1 MKLLVIALGALIGA
15 ISLSLLIKDNPG
27 YVLIDVSH
35 WTIQTSFTLA
45 VVVLALTF
53 TLLYIG
59 IRFIVSLW
67 SAPSGIKRWQTVRQE
82 KRSTQHLTKGLIA
95 LAEGKWQDAERNVL
109 KNRNE
114 GEFALLNYLTA
125 ARAAQ
130 EQGAFERRDLYLKD
144 AHNNMPS
151 ADVAVGLTQAELL
164 LKQNQME
171 QALATLRH
179 LQQLSPK
186 HTQVLK
192 NLSALYIELG
202 DWERIIELLPTLRKR
217 KIFPAD
223 KINQL
228 ETKAY
233 ENLLKALDPMDEKGL
248 KDLWY
253 RIPINV
259 QEQQSILCSYIEM
272 LIRQNNSDMAEA
284 LIRKALR
291 TDWNDNL
298 ARYYGV
304 INGADAK
311 SQLEHAETW
320 LNTRENSPV
329 VLLTLGRL
337 CLKNGLWGKA
347 RGYLQASV
355 NAGVSSEG
363 HYELANLLEG
373 LGEHEEALKYFK
385 SGLSKAPGCEGA
397 VSFTISPQEIEQA
410 SIPPKLVKAAT
421 AGGF

>member
-1 MKLLVIALGALIGA
+1 MKLLTIALGVLIAA

-45 VVVLALTF
+45 IVALALTF
-53 TLLYIG
+53 ALLYYA
-59 IRFIVSLW
+59 IRFLVNLW
-67 SAPSGIKRWQTVRQE
+67 AVPGGIKRWKSLRQE

-114 GEFALLNYLTA
+114 GEIALLNYLTA

-130 EQGAFERRDLYLKD
+130 EQGAFDRRDLYLKD
-144 AHNNMPS
+144 AHQNMPS

-164 LKQNQME
+164 LNQNQLE

-192 NLSALYIELG
+192 NLGSLYISLG
-202 DWERIIELLPTLRKR
+202 DWERIVELLPTLRKR
-217 KIFPAD
+217 KIFSIE
-223 KINQL
+223 KTNQL
-228 ETKAY
+228 ETRAY
-233 ENLLKALDPMDEKGL
+233 ENLLNALDPMDEKGL

-253 RIPINV
+253 RIPAQV
-259 QEQQSILCSYIEM
+259 QEQQAILCLYIEM
-272 LIRQNNSDMAEA
+272 LIRQNNCDMAEA

-291 TDWNDNL
+291 THWNDTL
-298 ARYYGV
+298 ARYYGI
-304 INGADAK
+304 INGADVK
-311 SQLEHAETW
+311 SQLEYAESW
-320 LNTRENSPV
+320 LNTHENNPV

-337 CLKNGLWGKA
+337 SLKNRLWGKA
-347 RGYLQASV
+347 RGYLEASV
-355 NAGVSSEG
+355 GAGAPSEA
-363 HYELANLLEG
+363 HYELAKLLEG
-373 LGEHEEALKYFK
+373 LGENEEALKYFK
-385 SGLSKAPGCEGA
+385 SGLSMAPGCESS
-397 VSFTISPQEIEQA
+397 VTFTINLQEIEQA
-410 SIPPKLVKAAT
+410 GIPPKLVKAAT